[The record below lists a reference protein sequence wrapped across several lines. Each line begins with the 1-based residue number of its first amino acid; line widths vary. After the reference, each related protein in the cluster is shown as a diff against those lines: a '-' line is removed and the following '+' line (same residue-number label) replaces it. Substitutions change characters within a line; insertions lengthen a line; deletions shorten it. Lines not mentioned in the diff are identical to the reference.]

1 MPVTH
6 EVASSSLVAPATK
19 EALVFTKAFFV
30 ILFFGLERA
39 TSVASCR
46 KIISPVEI
54 LLTEGADFV
63 ARKLGH
69 DTPQASKSSARS
81 VISCAQAL

>member
-1 MPVTH
+1 MCCYRT
-6 EVASSSLVAPATK
+6 ATK

-30 ILFFGLERA
+30 ILFVWLERA
-39 TSVASCR
+39 TSIASCR

-63 ARKLGH
+63 ATLELLFH
-69 DTPQASKSSARS
+69 N
-81 VISCAQAL
+81 IALYHNKRRRNDIWLYPRQHGQTNH